1 MRALTRPLS
10 LLAFGLAVFAVV
22 LLIFGRD
29 PLRAYA
35 DVLAG
40 TLGSWYGVSETI
52 VKMIPLILTALA
64 VAAPGRIWLINV
76 GGEGQLH
83 MGALFATW
91 GALTFSAWPAW
102 LLLPTMC
109 ALGVLG
115 GALWAAI
122 PGLLRARGWVSET
135 ISTLLLNYVAILIV
149 QFVVFGP
156 WKDPEGVNYPQ
167 TAEFS
172 AGAVLPTIFASRV
185 HLGCVFALLA
195 LGLY

>member
-1 MRALTRPLS
+1 MRALTRSLS
-10 LLAFGLAVFAVV
+10 LLAFALAVFAVV
-22 LLIFGRD
+22 LLIFGRN

-35 DVLAG
+35 DVLAA
-40 TLGSWYGVSETI
+40 TLGSRYGASETI

-102 LLLPTMC
+102 RLLRAMC
-109 ALGVLG
+109 AVGVLG
-115 GALWAAI
+115 GAFWAAI

-135 ISTLLLNYVAILIV
+135 ISTLLLNYVAVLFV
-149 QFVVFGP
+149 QFAVFGP

-172 AGAVLPTIFASRV
+172 AAAVLPTF
-185 HLGCVFALLA
+185 
-195 LGLY
+195 